1 MTSIVF
7 MGTPAFSAPIL
18 ESLITNGYEVLAAVT
33 QPDRP
38 VGRKHVLTPS
48 PVKEVALAHDIP
60 VLQPEKLSGSPEAE
74 KVVTLAPDLIVTAA
88 FGQFL
93 PKKVLAAAK
102 IAAINVHASLLP
114 KYRGGAPIQYA
125 VLNGEAETGV
135 TIMKMVMKM
144 DAGDILRQQ
153 AIPIT
158 ADDDNGT
165 LFAKLSQVGEKLLLA
180 TLPDLLAG
188 KITPQPQDESQVT
201 FSPTIKP
208 GEEQITLDMSAA
220 AIDYK
225 VRALRPQPGAFVK
238 IGGQRTKL
246 WQVQPTAETTA
257 LAAGQVAVISKHQL
271 GIAAAEHKVFYIEEI
286 QPAGKAKMNITA
298 YLNGQGHGLK
308 EGQQL
313 IED

>member
-7 MGTPAFSAPIL
+7 MGTPEFSAPIL
-18 ESLITNGYEVLAAVT
+18 ESLLTNDYQVLAVVT

-48 PVKEVALAHDIP
+48 PVKKVAVAHQVP
-60 VLQPEKLSGSPEAE
+60 VLQPEKLSGSPEADQ
-74 KVVTLAPDLIVTAA
+74 VVALAPDLIVTAA

-125 VLNGEAETGV
+125 LLNGETETGV
-135 TIMKMVMKM
+135 TIMNMVMKM
-144 DAGDILRQQ
+144 DAGDILRQ
-153 AIPIT
+153 AKLPIT
-158 ADDDNGT
+158 AADDNGT

-208 GEEQITLDMSAA
+208 GEEQVTLDMSAK
-220 AIDYK
+220 AIDFK

-238 IGGQRTKL
+238 IAGQRTKL
-246 WQVQPTAETTA
+246 WQVQPSAESTN
-257 LAAGQVAVISKHQL
+257 LAAGHVAVLSKHQL
-271 GIAAAEHKVFYIEEI
+271 GVATADHKVLYIDEI
-286 QPAGKAKMNITA
+286 QPAGKAKMTITA

-308 EGQQL
+308 EGQPL

>member
-7 MGTPAFSAPIL
+7 MGTPEFSAPIL
-18 ESLITNGYEVLAAVT
+18 ASLITTGYDVLAAVT

-38 VGRKHVLTPS
+38 VGRKHILTAS
-48 PVKEVALAHDIP
+48 PVKKVAVAHQIP
-60 VLQPEKLSGSPEAE
+60 VLQPEKLSGSPEADQ
-74 KVVTLAPDLIVTAA
+74 VIALAPDLIITAA

-93 PKKVLAAAK
+93 PSKVLAAAK
-102 IAAINVHASLLP
+102 IKAINVHASLLP

-125 VLNGEAETGV
+125 LLNGEKETGV
-135 TIMKMVMKM
+135 TIMEMVKQM

-153 AIPIT
+153 ALPIM

-165 LFAKLSQVGEKLLLA
+165 LFTKLSQVGEKLLLA
-180 TLPDLLAG
+180 TLPDLIAG

-208 GEEQITLDMSAA
+208 GEEQVTLDMSAA
-220 AIDYK
+220 AIDFK

-246 WQVQPTAETTA
+246 WQVRPTDEATD
-257 LAAGQVAVISKHQL
+257 LAAGYIATIGKHALGVAT
-271 GIAAAEHKVFYIEEI
+271 ADHKVLYIDDI
-286 QPAGKAKMNITA
+286 QPAGKAKMTITA
-298 YLNGQGHGLK
+298 YLNGQGHDLK
-308 EGQQL
+308 EGQLL